1 MKFNMKELMK
11 KITAGGKAAVMMVGS
26 QLTVFASGKPESGA
40 KTQPDYSYDWI
51 SDGGNG
57 TFDSLTNTVKQT
69 GGSFYQLLMAIG
81 VVGLL
86 AIIIVC
92 GIKLAAAGS
101 GKRAEAIEQII
112 WVFVGG
118 IIIFGSVSIIG
129 IVGTIGANLGS

>member
-1 MKFNMKELMK
+1 
-11 KITAGGKAAVMMVGS
+11 
-26 QLTVFASGKPESGA
+26 
-40 KTQPDYSYDWI
+40 
-51 SDGGNG
+51 
-57 TFDSLTNTVKQT
+57 
-69 GGSFYQLLMAIG
+69 MAIG

>member
-1 MKFNMKELMK
+1 MKELLK
-11 KITAGGKAAVMMVGS
+11 KIAAGGTAAVMMVGS
-26 QLTVFASGKPESGA
+26 QLTAFASGESESGA

-51 SDGGNG
+51 KESGNG
-57 TFDSLTNTVKQT
+57 TFDSLTGTVKET
-69 GGSFYQLLMAIG
+69 GGSFYPLLMAIG

-86 AIIIVC
+86 AIIIIC

-101 GKRAEAIEQII
+101 GKRAEAIEQMV